1 MPWEIV
7 AIWAIVIVTLTWF
20 RRDEER
26 LRSHRLAEQARYFAT
41 AARYRH
47 RPAAPRQTS
56 EPIPPQALVHRRYL
70 DLLRSGGAMAPLAPR
85 T

>member
-41 AARYRH
+41 ASRYRH
-47 RPAAPRQTS
+47 RPETPKQTA
-56 EPIPPQALVHRRYL
+56 EPIPAQALVHRHYL
-70 DLLRSGGAMAPLAPR
+70 DLLKSGAAMAPQAPR